1 MVVAPGLALMSIFTF
16 VFGRVSVEG
25 ILDAA
30 RLVQGPGRGRVPWA
44 ANPAWLATTAP
55 QDKRGEL
62 FGTALGAAAGPR
74 SSASGGEW
82 HNPLCRS
89 R

>member
-1 MVVAPGLALMSIFTF
+1 VAPGLALMSIFTF

-30 RLVQGPGRGRVPWA
+30 RLAQGPAPGACTWA
-44 ANPAWLATTAP
+44 ANPAWPAMTAP

-62 FGTALGAAAGPR
+62 LGTALG
-74 SSASGGEW
+74 
-82 HNPLCRS
+82 CRCGATLFGT
-89 R
+89 RWWRVA